1 MQATSFE
8 RPLPVHLEL
17 SKRRITRF
25 FTAAVVLI
33 HLLNIPAV
41 LFKYKYQIDHPLI
54 NRFITFFQVSSEG
67 TLPTCYSMITLA
79 ICSILLALIAL
90 AAIHMRCPFRVHWGI
105 LSIIFVI
112 MALDEG
118 LEFHDELE
126 TLLPSAL
133 ETTGPFFF
141 SWVIPASVLV
151 ALIGLFYSRFL
162 LSLPSR
168 SRHLFILA
176 AAVYIGGALGMEM
189 VGANNY
195 YQYGAALTYGIIATI
210 EEVFE
215 MSGIVIFIYA
225 LLDHL
230 ERAVGRMN
238 VSFMR

>member
-1 MQATSFE
+1 M
-8 RPLPVHLEL
+8 
-17 SKRRITRF
+17 
-25 FTAAVVLI
+25 VLI

-67 TLPTCYSMITLA
+67 TLPTLYSMITLA
-79 ICSILLALIAL
+79 ICGILLALIAR
-90 AAIHMRCPFRVHWGI
+90 AAIHLRQPFRVHWGI
-105 LSIIFVI
+105 LSMIFVF

-118 LEFHDELE
+118 LEFHESL
-126 TLLPSAL
+126 TNPLQSAL
-133 ETTGPFFF
+133 DTTGPFYFA
-141 SWVIPASVLV
+141 WVIPAIVLV
-151 ALIGLFYSRFL
+151 ALIGLFYYRFL

-168 SRHLFILA
+168 SRGLFILA
-176 AAVYIGGALGMEM
+176 AAVYIGGVLGMEM
-189 VGANNY
+189 VGSNY
-195 YQYGAALTYGIIATI
+195 KYQYGSTLTYGIIASI